1 MNVRRDVRGR
11 LAGWRAAMLRVTP
24 ATLLV
29 RGTVFACTFAAL
41 LLAYPAA
48 VLVSALGPLAVVALV
63 PAVAPR
69 TRFVTIALLLAVFGW
84 LAATTRY
91 GEPVGLPRLVALS
104 CLLYLAHTTAALA
117 AVLPYDTV
125 VAPTVLVRWLT
136 RAAVVLAVSG
146 VFAVVTAAAADAV
159 AGRAY
164 LVASIAGLLLVAAL
178 AALLATLR
186 RR

>member
-1 MNVRRDVRGR
+1 MNPGRGLR
-11 LAGWRAAMLRVTP
+11 ERVAGWRAAALRITP

-29 RGTVFACTFAAL
+29 RGAVFACGYAAL

-48 VLVSALGPLAVVALV
+48 VLVPALGPLALVALV

-69 TRFVTIALLLAVFGW
+69 TRFVTVALLLAVFGW

-91 GEPVGLPRLVALS
+91 GEPVSLPRLAALA

-125 VAPTVLVRWLT
+125 VAPAVLVRWLT
-136 RAAVVLAVSG
+136 RAAVVLAVSAA
-146 VFAVVTAAAADAV
+146 FAVAAAAGADAV